1 MLYKHKKANED
12 RLNNYDEMLAELV
25 QRDLQN
31 KKSDNVYKNLP

>member
-25 QRDLQN
+25 
-31 KKSDNVYKNLP
+31 